1 MFPDEPSAT
10 FLLDEVSLL
19 KTAIVPSRRAVLEAV
34 IASTVGTTIEWY
46 DFFLF
51 GLAAADVFPALFFP
65 SDDPF
70 VGQILTFSSLALGF
84 VARPLGGA
92 LFGYL
97 GDRVGRKSTLV
108 ATLLLM
114 GVSTFLV
121 GLMPTYTQIGV
132 AAPLLITLLRIL
144 QGLGVGGEWGGAL
157 LLAVE
162 YGHRGN
168 GGFHGRLPQGRLT
181 LAFLVSPPSAP

>member
-1 MFPDEPSAT
+1 MPSMDTPDSSPP
-10 FLLDEVSLL
+10 
-19 KTAIVPSRRAVLEAV
+19 VPRRAVLEAV

-51 GLAAADVFPALFFP
+51 GLAAADVFPPLFFP

-70 VGQILTFSSLALGF
+70 VGQILTFGSLALGF
-84 VARPLGGA
+84 VARPVGGA

-114 GVSTFLV
+114 GVSTFLK
-121 GLMPTYTQIGV
+121 GQ
-132 AAPLLITLLRIL
+132 TL
-144 QGLGVGGEWGGAL
+144 
-157 LLAVE
+157 
-162 YGHRGN
+162 
-168 GGFHGRLPQGRLT
+168 
-181 LAFLVSPPSAP
+181 PPRYVQ

>member
-1 MFPDEPSAT
+1 VRSSRPSSPVR
-10 FLLDEVSLL
+10 LLPLRARRRRRL
-19 KTAIVPSRRAVLEAV
+19 PRAVLPRPRPV
-34 IASTVGTTIEWY
+34 RR
-46 DFFLF
+46 
-51 GLAAADVFPALFFP
+51 
-65 SDDPF
+65 
-70 VGQILTFSSLALGF
+70 QILTFGSLALGF

-121 GLMPTYTQIGV
+121 GLMPTYARIGV
-132 AAPLLITLLRIL
+132 AAPLLVTLLRVL
-144 QGLGVGGEWGGAL
+144 QGLGVGGEWGGAV

-162 YGHRGN
+162 
-168 GGFHGRLPQGRLT
+168 
-181 LAFLVSPPSAP
+181 